1 VIDRW
6 GTGYNFDDQYGT
18 GLRPGLGAV
27 NIAAMNNTLS
37 DTIDSRLKANG
48 ILLSAP
54 PAPAANY
61 LPFTIEGSLLTISG
75 QLPLQNGKLVF
86 TGKLGDGVSLEDGQ
100 EAARLCA
107 INILNQAYG
116 ALGDLGRIRRCVR
129 LGGFV
134 ASTPGFTDQHKVI
147 NGASDLI
154 VAILGEPGKHARAAV
169 GVSALPLDA
178 AVEVEAL
185 FAFD

>member
-1 VIDRW
+1 LTVKFQ
-6 GTGYNFDDQYGT
+6 TET
-18 GLRPGLGAV
+18 LP
-27 NIAAMNNTLS
+27 NIAAMQNTSS

-100 EAARLCA
+100 QAARLCA
-107 INILNQAYG
+107 INILNQAYA
-116 ALGDLGRIRRCVR
+116 ALGDLGRIRRCIR
-129 LGGFV
+129 LGGYV
-134 ASTPGFTDQHKVI
+134 ASTPGFTDQHKVV

-154 VAILGEPGKHARAAV
+154 AVILGEAGKHARTSV
-169 GVSALPLDA
+169 GVPALPLDA

-185 FAFD
+185 FAFK